1 MSSED
6 KNAEDKERGEEM
18 LAVITQEVP
27 EIQTARELT
36 AVYSPLY
43 PHLFIVQL
51 LYKNLRE

>member
-27 EIQTARELT
+27 GIQTARELT

-51 LYKNLRE
+51 LYKNSRE